1 MERFGRAPWLRV
13 SLYIMSS
20 SLLDRVLACPSLPTL
35 PGVAMKVLEL
45 TRDPQVSIVKI
56 AQTVQNDPALST
68 KVLKTVNS
76 SYYGLT
82 TPCPSISRAM
92 SLLGLNTVKSIVLG
106 FSVVDCT
113 KSIGGAFDITQYWRR
128 AVFSAA
134 GARAIAQHARAFDPE
149 EAFLGALLQDIG
161 VLASWVAL
169 KEQYLTIL
177 NAVGE
182 DHDESLI
189 PEQEM
194 LGFDHTQAGAKLA
207 SKWRLPP
214 QLVECISQ
222 HHTPERCH
230 PQFDNL
236 LKCVHLGGL
245 AAAALTHQD
254 PKKKL
259 GAFIIRAREWFQIDG
274 NASRELLPLISKGA
288 AEVSKLLEIR
298 TGESP
303 DVSQI
308 LSEAHE
314 MLIATQE
321 EMREQA
327 AELQRKNDELA
338 RQTVTDGLTGAHNRK
353 YFDRELPGAFECG
366 SLESSP
372 LSLLFIDGDKF
383 KSVNDTHGH
392 KAGDAVLIELA
403 KRMRD
408 TVGERGHVCRYGGE
422 EFAIILPRA
431 DVDHGMQ
438 IAEEVRACVEA
449 SPVDIAHTGA
459 KVDSLR
465 VTVSVGV
472 ASCIPGRDRESAE
485 TLVQHADHAVY
496 HAKKTGRNRVARWG
510 TFNPNETPI
519 EAPAPK
525 TEPAPAATPIV
536 KPEPAAPVAKI
547 EPATK
552 PEPVGVLLID
562 DDPLAIRLLQ
572 VLLSKKGGMRIST
585 ASSGEEGVKVLS
597 SGAPLPDMVIVDA
610 RMPGMSGLQFI
621 KWLKSNKAT
630 AKIPA
635 AMLTGV
641 NHDAVRAGSLAAGAS
656 LFVEK
661 TEFCAKPDEW
671 IAKMLKVVAAA
682 KAA

>member
-1 MERFGRAPWLRV
+1 
-13 SLYIMSS
+13 MSS
-20 SLLDRVLACPSLPTL
+20 TLLDRVLACPGLPTL

-45 TRDPQVSIVKI
+45 TRDPQVSILKI

-113 KSIGGAFDITQYWRR
+113 RNIGGAFDITRYWRR
-128 AVFSAA
+128 AVYSAA
-134 GARAIAQHARAFDPE
+134 GARAIAMHTRSCDPE

-169 KEQYLTIL
+169 KDQYLTIL
-177 NAVGE
+177 NACDE
-182 DHDESLI
+182 DHDETLI
-189 PEQEM
+189 PEQTG

-207 SKWRLPP
+207 AKWRLPP

-222 HHTPERCH
+222 HHTPEKSH
-230 PQFDNL
+230 PQHDNM

-245 AAAALTHQD
+245 AAAALTLAD

-259 GAFIIRAREWFQIDG
+259 GAFIVRAREWYQIDS
-274 NASRELLPLISKGA
+274 AVSRELLPTISKGA
-288 AEVSKLLEIR
+288 GEVSKLLEIK
-298 TGESP
+298 TGNAP

-314 MLIATQE
+314 LMLATQE
-321 EMREQA
+321 EMQA
-327 AELQRKNDELA
+327 QAVVLQRKNDELA

-353 YFDRELPGAFECG
+353 YFDRELPSIFECCGVEG
-366 SLESSP
+366 SD
-372 LSLLFIDGDKF
+372 LSVCFIDGDRF

-392 KAGDAVLIELA
+392 KAGDAVLVELA
-403 KRMRD
+403 RRMRD
-408 TVGERGHVCRYGGE
+408 TVGDRGSVCRYGGE
-422 EFAIILPRA
+422 EFAVILPRTDA
-431 DVDHGMQ
+431 EAAAE
-438 IAEEVRACVEA
+438 IAESVRAAVEH
-449 SPVDIAHTGA
+449 SPISLAETGA
-459 KVDSLR
+459 AAAEIR
-465 VTVSVGV
+465 VTISVGV
-472 ASCIPGRDRESAE
+472 ASCRPGRDNENAE
-485 TLVQHADHAVY
+485 KIVHHADLAVY
-496 HAKKTGRNRVARWG
+496 RAKKTGRNKVVMWG
-510 TFNPNETPI
+510 TFDPDEVPS
-519 EAPAPK
+519 ESPQPAPPVAAPAPV
-525 TEPAPAATPIV
+525 PAKPAGV
-536 KPEPAAPVAKI
+536 S
-547 EPATK
+547 
-552 PEPVGVLLID
+552 VLLID
-562 DDPLAIRLLQ
+562 DDPLVIKLLQ
-572 VLLSKKGGMRIST
+572 VLMTKKGGMAITT
-585 ASSGEEGVKVLS
+585 ATSGEDAVKQLN
-597 SGAPLPDMVIVDA
+597 AAAHLPDIVVVDA

-621 KWLKSNKAT
+621 KWLKGNKPT

-635 AMLTGV
+635 VMLTGV

-656 LFVEK
+656 LFLEK

-671 IAKMLKVVAAA
+671 IAKMLQVVTAS